1 MSANFKKVAV
11 AVMLAML
18 GFTAQVVHSRDW
30 VDVVTNPFVDPL
42 LARPPQLDTG
52 KTLPSDARA
61 YTEAIACQLDTFDA
75 AKPLALVDAVD
86 LALCR
91 NPQVQSAWAS
101 IKVQA
106 AAVGEAR
113 AAYLPTITVGK
124 TRLKDTTI
132 YPESQFAVN
141 SEKLGNTQFTTISW
155 RLLDFGGR
163 GANRRSANS
172 LLEAALASH
181 DATLQKT
188 LAVVI
193 GAYFDAQTA
202 EAALTAKTQSEAL
215 ATQTLE
221 TAKRRE
227 ERGAGAQSDT
237 LQATTALAKA
247 ALEKSR
253 AQGAVAK
260 ANSVL
265 AYALG
270 ISAHQNPAHSLPKNG
285 LVLVSSEVNDVAGS
299 EETIKQDLAAWLEQ
313 AKTQHPSIV
322 AARAQLQAAKE
333 KLSATRSEGLPTLD
347 LAANQYLNGRPNQGF
362 SGAESQEKM
371 LMLTVNFPLFDGFSR
386 TYKVRGAEAQIEVR
400 EAELLDTQNQVLSEV
415 VKAHAD
421 AMAALSNLTASQK
434 LIAAAQNAVASV
446 QRRYDKGA
454 TDILEMLATQTS
466 LADANQERIRTL
478 ADWRSS
484 RLRLVA
490 NTGMLGLSNL
500 GKEGMKAADVQ
511 AVELPV
517 SPAPKIY
524 PHRR

>member
-1 MSANFKKVAV
+1 MRGSLKIKMLVMAMELALVGVA
-11 AVMLAML
+11 AQAQTQ
-18 GFTAQVVHSRDW
+18 TATRSW
-30 VDVVTNPFVDPL
+30 VDRVTSPFIDPL
-42 LARPPQLDTG
+42 LTRPPALDTG
-52 KTLPSDARA
+52 KILPNDSHVH
-61 YTEAIACQLDTFDA
+61 ACPNLADLDVS
-75 AKPLALVDAVD
+75 KPLALADAVD

-106 AAVGEAR
+106 AAIGEAR
-113 AAYLPTITVGK
+113 AAYLPTINIGK

-141 SEKLGNTQFTTISW
+141 SDKLGNTQFMTLSW

-163 GANRRSANS
+163 EANRHSANA

-181 DATLQKT
+181 DAVLQKT

-202 EAALTAKTQSEAL
+202 EATLTAKTQSEAL

-270 ISAHQNPAHSLPKNG
+270 IPAHNLPKNG

-299 EETIKQDLAAWLEQ
+299 EEAIKQDLAAWLEQ

-386 TYKVRGAEAQIEVR
+386 TYKVRGAEAQIEVK

-434 LIAAAQNAVASV
+434 LILAAQNALASV

-454 TDILEMLATQTS
+454 TDILEMLAAQTS

-484 RLRLVA
+484 RLRLMA
-490 NTGMLGLSNL
+490 NTGVLGLSTL
-500 GKEGMKAADVQ
+500 GRE
-511 AVELPV
+511 
-517 SPAPKIY
+517 KISL
-524 PHRR
+524 HR

>member
-1 MSANFKKVAV
+1 MSANFKRVSIAAILV
-11 AVMLAML
+11 TL
-18 GFTAQVVHSRDW
+18 GFTAHTAHSRDW
-30 VDVVTNPFVDPL
+30 VDVVTSPFIDPL

-52 KTLPSDARA
+52 KTLPSDKQA

-75 AKPLALVDAVD
+75 TKPLALVDAVD

-113 AAYLPTITVGK
+113 AAYLPTINIGK
-124 TRLKDTTI
+124 TRLKDSTI
-132 YPESQFAVN
+132 YPAGTLAVN
-141 SEKLGNTQFTTISW
+141 SDRLGNTQFTTLSW

-163 GANRRSANS
+163 EANRHSANA

-202 EAALTAKTQSEAL
+202 QAALTAKIQSELL
-215 ATQTLE
+215 AQQTLDA
-221 TAKRRE
+221 AKRRE

-237 LQATTALAKA
+237 LQATTALAKMN
-247 ALEKSR
+247 LEKSR
-253 AQGAVAK
+253 AQGAAAK

-270 ISAHQNPAHSLPKNG
+270 IAASSLPKNG
-285 LVLVSSEVNDVAGS
+285 LLLAEDVADS
-299 EETIKQDLAAWLEQ
+299 EDAIKQELTAWLEQ
-313 AKTQHPSIV
+313 TKTQHPSIV
-322 AARAQLQAAKE
+322 AARAQLEAAKQ
-333 KLSATRSEGLPTLD
+333 KLAAARSEGLPTLD
-347 LAANQYLNGRPNQGF
+347 IAANQYLNGRPNQGF

-386 TYKVRGAEAQIEVR
+386 TYKVRGAQAQIEVR

-415 VKAHAD
+415 VKAYAD
-421 AMAALSNLTASQK
+421 AMAALANLTASQK
-434 LIAAAQNAVASV
+434 LISAAQNALASV

-478 ADWRSS
+478 AEWRSA
-484 RLRLVA
+484 RLRLMASAGV
-490 NTGMLGLSNL
+490 LGRTRLMTQ
-500 GKEGMKAADVQ
+500 K
-511 AVELPV
+511 
-517 SPAPKIY
+517 
-524 PHRR
+524 